1 MTAMSTAT
9 AVSTAALRLNGSEAI
24 HSGSPGGSVTRNL
37 ALEVV
42 PLAEP
47 REGEVLVEPLYVGI
61 CGSDVHAALGAGNFS
76 WVERPRTIGH
86 EFSGRIVEFGPRTE
100 NWSGFR
106 VGDIVTAIPQLGC
119 RHLDCPGCQ
128 RGRWNYCRKK
138 RILGFHRDGA
148 MAERVVF
155 EVDRLVPLRN
165 GVTPIQGAV
174 IEPLSVVAQAIDS
187 KCNIKPGM
195 DVIVSG
201 TGIIGLMSAELARA
215 AGGRVAITGLERDR
229 NMRLKTAAGRGF
241 IPIVVSAE
249 RPLQQ
254 QLKDGIYDAE
264 GRRFG
269 CAYDDGTADVFL
281 ECSGAPAALGAAP
294 YCVKTEGTIC
304 VIATYGSD
312 VPFAAT
318 QQVRGGVTVT
328 GVMGSGRHDFEKAQR
343 LLQDGTF
350 PVDYY
355 AQLYP
360 FESVIDAFADSIHAT
375 VAKAILEVQ
384 KP

>member
-1 MTAMSTAT
+1 MSTAIGIT
-9 AVSTAALRLNGSEAI
+9 TAALRLNGSEAI
-24 HSGSPGGSVTRNL
+24 HPGNPGGAVTRNL
-37 ALEVV
+37 GMEVV

-47 REGEVLVEPLYVGI
+47 REGEVVVEPLYVGV
-61 CGSDVHAALGAGNFS
+61 CGSDVHAALGAANFA

-86 EFSGRIVEFGPRTE
+86 EFSGRIVEFGPHT
-100 NWSGFR
+100 SGWGGFQL
-106 VGDIVTAIPQLGC
+106 GDIVTGMPQLGC
-119 RHLDCPGCQ
+119 RHVDCPGCQ

-155 EVDRLVPLRN
+155 EADRLVPLRP
-165 GVTPIQGAV
+165 GVTPVQGAV

-195 DVIVSG
+195 DVVVSG
-201 TGIIGLMSAELARA
+201 SGIIGLMAAELARA

-229 NMRLKTAAGRGF
+229 NIRLKTAEERGF
-241 IPIVVSAE
+241 LPIVVSAE
-249 RPLQQ
+249 RTLQQ
-254 QLKDGIYDAE
+254 QLKEGVYDAR
-264 GRRFG
+264 GVRFG
-269 CAYDDGTADVFL
+269 CAYDDGTVDVL
-281 ECSGAPAALGAAP
+281 IECSGAPGALGAAP

-312 VPFAAT
+312 VSFAAT
-318 QQVRGGVTVT
+318 TQVRGGLTVT

-350 PVDYY
+350 PADYY
-355 AQLYP
+355 SRIYP
-360 FESVIDAFADSIHAT
+360 FGNAIEAFADSINAL
-375 VAKAILEVQ
+375 VPKAVLEVQ